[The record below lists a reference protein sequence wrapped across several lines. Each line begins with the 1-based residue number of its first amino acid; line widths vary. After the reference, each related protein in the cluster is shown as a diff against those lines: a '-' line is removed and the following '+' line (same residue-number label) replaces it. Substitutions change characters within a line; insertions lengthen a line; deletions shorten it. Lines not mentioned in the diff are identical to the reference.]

1 YKWVNPIAFTWVA
14 LCVIIF
20 SLPLEPAGVFFKNG
34 FSWNSVN
41 YAPLVT
47 IGVMVA
53 VTLWFLISAK
63 KSFTGPVRT
72 IDEID
77 AEQALPEVAQYP

>member
-1 YKWVNPIAFTWVA
+1 
-14 LCVIIF
+14 
-20 SLPLEPAGVFFKNG
+20 
-34 FSWNSVN
+34 VN

-47 IGVMVA
+47 IGVMLA
-53 VTLWFLISAK
+53 VTIWYYVSAK
-63 KSFTGPVRT
+63 RTFTGPIRT